1 MVTVYLRLPGESYA
15 AARRTVLPAVP
26 REGEFMLDMDST
38 NYKVVSIVWETS
50 TARVYIHL
58 DKLE

>member
-1 MVTVYLRLPGESYA
+1 
-15 AARRTVLPAVP
+15 
-26 REGEFMLDMDST
+26 MLDMDST